1 MGWSSHGGEILAEV
15 SPGFTLPWGAVTIDY
30 RMAEFGDFD
39 LERVVEIALAV
50 RPDGFESVAELRDWH
65 DVQRAAGRLCVRWLV
80 SVDGDLVGSAYVGQ
94 ARWLPP
100 TAMVLDV
107 TVHPD
112 HQERGLG
119 RELLE
124 RAGATA
130 SESGAEALLGW
141 AERAVPRTMQFL
153 ERAGFREVNREWEST
168 LDLSRCDVAELQ
180 QLVDQVTSDGIR
192 IVSAGA
198 LAADRV
204 DWKHDLHRLYNDV
217 MMDIPTQYPMQR
229 MPFDDFDA
237 MSLGRQFLPDA
248 FLVAMDGDRLVGLT
262 EPIPVDNVAEAISQS
277 LTGVRSDYRG
287 RGIASAL
294 KAQTAVWAIESG
306 YTSIRTENSQSNAA
320 MLAVN
325 DRLGFER
332 NHATIEYLKNL

>member
-1 MGWSSHGGEILAEV
+1 M
-15 SPGFTLPWGAVTIDY
+15 TIDY
-30 RMAEFGDFD
+30 RVAEFGDFD

-65 DVQRAAGRLCVRWLV
+65 DAERAAGRLCVRWLV
-80 SVDGDLVGSAYVGQ
+80 SIDGNVVGSAYVGQ

-100 TAMVLDV
+100 TTMVLDMA
-107 TVHPD
+107 VHPD

-119 RELLE
+119 RGLLE
-124 RAGATA
+124 RAEATA
-130 SESGAEALLGW
+130 SERGAEALLGW
-141 AERAVPRTMQFL
+141 VEKAVPRTMQFL

-168 LDLSRCDVAELQ
+168 LDLSLCDVAELQ
-180 QLVDQVTSDGIR
+180 QLVDRVAADGIR
-192 IVSAGA
+192 IVSAA
-198 LAADRV
+198 TLAADRV
-204 DWKHDLHRLYNDV
+204 GWKQDLHDLYNDV
-217 MMDIPTQYPMQR
+217 MMDIPAQYPMQR

-237 MSLGRQFLPDA
+237 LSLGRQFLADA
-248 FLVAMDGDRLVGLT
+248 FLVAMDGDQLVGLT
-262 EPIPVDNVAEAISQS
+262 EPVRVDNVEGAISQS

-306 YTSIRTENSQSNAA
+306 YTSIRTENAQSNVA

-332 NHATIEYLKNL
+332 DHATIEYLKNL

>member
-1 MGWSSHGGEILAEV
+1 M
-15 SPGFTLPWGAVTIDY
+15 TIDY

-39 LERVVEIALAV
+39 LERVVEIALAI
-50 RPDGFESVAELRDWH
+50 RPDGFESVAELSDWH
-65 DVQRAAGRLCVRWLV
+65 DAERAAGRLCVRWLV
-80 SVDGDLVGSAYVGQ
+80 SLDGDLVGSAYVGQ

-100 TAMVLDV
+100 KTVILDMA
-107 TVHPD
+107 VHPE
-112 HQERGLG
+112 HQQRGYG
-119 RELLE
+119 RGLLE
-124 RAGATA
+124 RAEATA

-153 ERAGFREVNREWEST
+153 ERAGFREVNRNWESS
-168 LDLSRCDVAELQ
+168 LDLSQCDVAELR
-180 QLVDQVTSDGIR
+180 QLVDRVASDGIR
-192 IVSAGA
+192 IVSAA
-198 LAADRV
+198 TLAADRD
-204 DWKHDLHRLYNDV
+204 DWKHELHHLYNDV
-217 MMDIPTQYPMQR
+217 LMDIPTEYPMQR

-237 MSLGRQFLPDA
+237 LSLGRQFLPDA
-248 FLVAMDGDRLVGLT
+248 VLVAMDGDRLVGLT

-277 LTGVRSDYRG
+277 LTGVRPDYTG

-294 KAQTAVWAIESG
+294 KAQTAVWAIKSG
-306 YTSIRTENSQSNAA
+306 YSSIRTENAQSNAA